1 MSEERLKNLLH
12 SAFPQPDS
20 QNPSRDLWPS
30 IVDHIQAPTAWSWL
44 DMSVAA
50 GVVAGVAIVLVTHA
64 TAPIFARL
72 HGWDRRTNAGPAG
85 EHDGVCVLSVLL

>member
-1 MSEERLKNLLH
+1 MSGHSSMSEERLKNLLH

-50 GVVAGVAIVLVTHA
+50 GVVAGVAIVLVTLPKA
-64 TAPIFARL
+64 
-72 HGWDRRTNAGPAG
+72 
-85 EHDGVCVLSVLL
+85 LLLLAYHL

>member
-30 IVDHIQAPTAWSWL
+30 IVDHIQEPTAWSWL

-50 GVVAGVAIVLVTHA
+50 GVVAGVAIVLVTLPKA
-64 TAPIFARL
+64 
-72 HGWDRRTNAGPAG
+72 
-85 EHDGVCVLSVLL
+85 LLLLAYHL